1 MIVSFWYCYCFDSIK
16 NTLDIDFNELTQS
29 ENIDIVDRA
38 FDTEPF
44 IAVSWKLIERRQMSL
59 IIFWQD

>member
-16 NTLDIDFNELTQS
+16 NTLDIDFNELTVW
-29 ENIDIVDRA
+29 NIDIVDRA
-38 FDTEPF
+38 FDTKHF

>member
-16 NTLDIDFNELTQS
+16 NTLELTQL

-38 FDTEPF
+38 FDTKPF